1 MSLTR
6 IKAIIL
12 QEIYITRHSLEV
24 FIDLFY
30 FSIITVI
37 IWGLI
42 SLYLNTNGTSTNQLT
57 GYSLLT
63 GMILWE
69 VIRVIQYSV
78 SVGALWNIWSR
89 NLSNMFMSPLSLIEY
104 MVAGLIS
111 GILKALLTLL
121 IISFISI
128 LLFKF
133 NIFQIGI
140 LNLFIY
146 FINLTLFSWAIG
158 IIILAFIFRYGT
170 RIQALAWG
178 AVFIFQPLTGAFF
191 PIEILPIALQKI
203 AYFIPATHV
212 FESARTNLINP
223 STDWN
228 QIGIMSIENIIYLII
243 SLLFFNKMF
252 NKSKETGQ
260 FAKNE
265 S

>member
-1 MSLTR
+1 MSLSR
-6 IKAIIL
+6 IKAIII
-12 QEIYITRHSLEV
+12 QEIYITKHSLEV
-24 FIDLFY
+24 LMDLFY

-42 SLYLNTNGTSTNQLT
+42 SLYLNADGTSNNQLT

-89 NLSNMFMSPLSLIEY
+89 NLSNMFIAPLSLKEY
-104 MVAGLIS
+104 LIAGLIS
-111 GILKALLTLL
+111 GIIKALFTLF
-121 IISFISI
+121 IISFISTF
-128 LLFKF
+128 LFKF

-140 LNLFIY
+140 LNLSIY

-178 AVFIFQPLTGAFF
+178 VIFIFQPLTGSFF
-191 PIEILPIALQKI
+191 PIKILPTILQKI

-223 STDWN
+223 STNWN
-228 QIGIMSIENIIYLII
+228 HVGIMSIENIIYII
-243 SLLFFNKMF
+243 FSLWFFNKMF

-265 S
+265 G

>member
-1 MSLTR
+1 M
-6 IKAIIL
+6 
-12 QEIYITRHSLEV
+12 EV
-24 FIDLFY
+24 VVDLFY

-37 IWGLI
+37 VWGLI
-42 SLYLNTNGTSTNQLT
+42 SLYLNANGASTGQLT
-57 GYSLLT
+57 GSSLLT

-89 NLSNMFMSPLSLIEY
+89 NLSNMFIAPLSLREY
-104 MVAGLIS
+104 LIAGLIS
-111 GILKALLTLL
+111 GIIKALFILI

-128 LLFKF
+128 FLFKF

-140 LNLFIY
+140 LNLSIY

-178 AVFIFQPLTGAFF
+178 AIFIFQPLTGAFF
-191 PIEILPIALQKI
+191 PIKILPIALQKI

-212 FESARTNLINP
+212 FESARANLIYP
-223 STDWN
+223 SINWT
-228 QIGIMSIENIIYLII
+228 QVGIMSIENIVYLII
-243 SLLFFNKMF
+243 SLWFFNKMF

-260 FAKNE
+260 FARNE
-265 S
+265 Q

>member
-6 IKAIIL
+6 IKAIIM
-12 QEIYITRHSLEV
+12 QELFITKRAVEV
-24 FIDLFY
+24 IVDLFY
-30 FSIITVI
+30 FSIVTVI
-37 IWGLI
+37 VWGLI
-42 SLYLNTNGTSTNQLT
+42 SLYLNDKSSQLT

-69 VIRVIQYSV
+69 IIRVIQYSV

-89 NLSNMFMSPLSLIEY
+89 NLSNMFITPLSLKEY
-104 MVAGLIS
+104 MIAGLIS
-111 GILKALLTLL
+111 GIIKALLTLF

-128 LLFKF
+128 SLFKF

-140 LNLFIY
+140 LNLSIY

-178 AVFIFQPLTGAFF
+178 AIFIFQPLTGSFF
-191 PIEILPIALQKI
+191 PIKVLPIALQKI

-212 FESARTNLINP
+212 FESARANLIDP
-223 STDWN
+223 STNWT

-243 SLLFFNKMF
+243 SLWFFNKMF
-252 NKSKETGQ
+252 NKAKDTGQ
-260 FAKNE
+260 FAKME